1 MSFFGNLFNWTTGN
15 GWGAYDAGK
24 STRHRTTKAGYVS
37 FSSDEDTAVT
47 QTGRENIRLECRDL
61 RRNNAVVAG
70 ICERFADNV
79 VGSGITPQAKTSN
92 PEWNAKAEAFFGEW
106 AKIADY
112 RQRLNLWDI
121 QRLIVQS
128 RLTDGETGFV
138 LVKNGQLQ
146 PVEAE
151 RIRQPDPGAAGIID
165 GVAVNANGIRTGYY
179 IHNRDPQSGMF
190 TGKDFTLVPASDF
203 KHCMRAI
210 RFDQVRGIPELAP
223 VVNAIKDLGDYVDAT
238 LEKARGEA
246 KRFYTVENAAGAP
259 TTLADRLEAG
269 ADGSTTLQKV
279 ESGEI
284 HYLRTGEKLNNV
296 GSDTPGDNFDP
307 FTERV
312 LRMIGSALGLPYEFV
327 LLDFSEGSFSSSR
340 AALLQTY
347 RTFQNWQA
355 WIINGFLQPVWNW
368 RIAKAIKDGQL
379 DPAPI
384 DWRGVSEWYKVQWQV
399 PEFGWVDPQAEAQ
412 SNTIEISSGVSSL
425 TQWARKK
432 GFDAEEMLKEKGR
445 DIANAVRISAEINAE
460 YPGVNIT
467 WKDLITLGIPGQVT
481 SAQANAEKKE
491 SAKKP
496 EDDDESQKPTD

>member
-1 MSFFGNLFNWTTGN
+1 MSFFGNLFNWTTGS
-15 GWGAYDAGK
+15 GWGAYDASQ

-37 FSSDEDTAVT
+37 FAQDEDTAVT

-79 VGSGITPQAKTSN
+79 VGNGITPQAKTSSE
-92 PEWNAKAEAFFGEW
+92 EWNVEAEKFFYEW
-106 AKIADY
+106 SKIADY

-121 QRLIVQS
+121 QRLIIQL
-128 RLTDGETGFV
+128 RMTDGECGFV

-151 RIRQPDPGAAGIID
+151 RIRQPDHSVNGVVD
-165 GVAVNANGIRTGYY
+165 GVAVNVNGIRTGYY
-179 IHNRDPQSGMF
+179 VHNRNPDNGMF
-190 TGKDFTLVPASDF
+190 TGKDFTLVPATDF

-210 RFDQVRGIPELAP
+210 RFDQVRGVPELAP
-223 VVNAIKDLGDYVDAT
+223 VVNSIKDLGDYVDAT

-246 KRFYTVENAAGAP
+246 KRFYTVENEAGAP
-259 TTLADRLEAG
+259 TGLPRRFEETDTEQTLE
-269 ADGSTTLQKV
+269 KV
-279 ESGEI
+279 ETGEI
-284 HYLRTGEKLNNV
+284 HYLRRGEKLNNV
-296 GSDTPGDNFDP
+296 GSDTPGSNFEP

-355 WIINGFLQPVWNW
+355 WMINGFLQPIWNW
-368 RIAKAIKDGQL
+368 RIAKAIKEGQL
-379 DPAPI
+379 SPAPV
-384 DWRGVSEWYKVQWQV
+384 DERGVSEWYKVQWQV
-399 PEFGWVDPQAEAQ
+399 PEFGWVDPQSEAQ
-412 SNTIEISSGVSSL
+412 ANTIEISSGVSSL

-432 GFDAEEMLKEKGR
+432 GFDAEEMLSEKGR
-445 DIANAVRISAEINAE
+445 DIANAVRIAGEINAAH
-460 YPGVNIT
+460 PGVNIT

-481 SAQANAEKKE
+481 SQQANAGKDNEK
-491 SAKKP
+491 KKP
-496 EDDDESQKPTD
+496 EVNNEQTPVD